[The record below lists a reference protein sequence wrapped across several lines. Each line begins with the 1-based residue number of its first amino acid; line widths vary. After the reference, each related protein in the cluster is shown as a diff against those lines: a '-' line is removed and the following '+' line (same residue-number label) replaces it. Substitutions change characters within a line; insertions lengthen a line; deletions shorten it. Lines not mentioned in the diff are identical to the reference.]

1 MDNNL
6 PAKFEEWLTRYRA
19 DRNPADNTVRGFRST
34 MTRFLIYCQSQG
46 RASLDEITR
55 DDIIAWLNGLID
67 ARTSTRK
74 ASERYLTVFF
84 NRALMYGLRRVK
96 MATLAYRGPAD
107 IARATLKGFTQDEIY
122 TMMKNVRKLGNRER
136 VIFYILSLRPM
147 RQNELVNLKVQDV
160 DLNEKI
166 LTIHRSKNKKSR
178 IVSYPQEAYDAM
190 AELIR
195 DKALGDLVFGIK
207 TRAMNKVING
217 ILESLGIYR
226 NGRSS
231 HAFRH
236 TVIVAM
242 LRHQGIDPALVAEL
256 AGNTTKTIYD
266 HYDKCVSFDELRD
279 AERKMDIAARIK
291 NKGKEIKL

>member
-1 MDNNL
+1 MENSL
-6 PAKFEEWLTRYRA
+6 LQKFEEWLTRYRA
-19 DRNPADNTVRGFRST
+19 DRNPADNTIRGLRST

-55 DDIIAWLNGLID
+55 EDIIAWLNGLID

-74 ASERYLTVFF
+74 ASERYITVFF
-84 NRALMYGLRRVK
+84 NRALGYGMRCVK
-96 MATLAYRGPAD
+96 MAEIGYRGPAD
-107 IARATLKGFTQDEIY
+107 VPRATLKGFSQNEIF
-122 TMMKNVRKLGNRER
+122 TMMKNIRKLGNRES

-147 RQNELVNLKVQDV
+147 RQNELVKLKVQDV
-160 DLNEKI
+160 NPLEKT
-166 LTIHRSKNKKSR
+166 LTINKSKNKKSR
-178 IVSYPQEAYDAM
+178 VISYPQEAHDAM

-195 DKALGDLVFGIK
+195 DKAPGDLVFGIK

-217 ILESLGIYR
+217 ILDSLGIYR

-236 TVIVAM
+236 TVIVKM
-242 LRHQGIDPALVAEL
+242 LRQQGIDPALIAEL
-256 AGNTTKTIYD
+256 AGNTTKTIYE
-266 HYDKCVSFDELRD
+266 HYDKCVSVDELRD

-291 NKGKEIKL
+291 NKGKEG